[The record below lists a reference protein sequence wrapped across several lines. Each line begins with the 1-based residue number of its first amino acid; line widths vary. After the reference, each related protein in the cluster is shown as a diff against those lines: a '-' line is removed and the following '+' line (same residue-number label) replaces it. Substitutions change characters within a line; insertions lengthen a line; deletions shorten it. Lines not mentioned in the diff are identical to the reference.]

1 MICRLAIATRKYV
14 RFTGPSPGRSLRSY
28 SRGPPMRDAPRRV
41 QWTIPLQQFRKPSA
55 LDGRA
60 RFRVRSAYRTSCS
73 RCGRRWGTRD
83 DDRDIV
89 RSPSPIRQRNKD
101 LAGALRIARF
111 DDNAMNVLVFHV
123 IDEAI
128 AAEQDA
134 VAGLHGE
141 ASDVWRDLLVDSEG
155 HGDYVFPRM
164 VLRFLGQELPAIDHL
179 LNEGMVPGHLEN
191 LSRIDDVDAGITR
204 IRDMKAATVSDGE
217 AQGRAHPLALRMPFG
232 LRYNRLIRAGD
243 GGSEVPVVRGSRD
256 VLLAR
261 QKREERACDRLDRN
275 PARHLP
281 AIVSPHPVRD
291 HQEQPG
297 SGLG

>member
-1 MICRLAIATRKYV
+1 
-14 RFTGPSPGRSLRSY
+14 
-28 SRGPPMRDAPRRV
+28 MRDAPRRV

-89 RSPSPIRQRNKD
+89 RSPSPIRQREKD

-123 IDEAI
+123 IDEAV

-134 VAGLHGE
+134 VTGVHGE
-141 ASDVWRDLLVDSEG
+141 ASDVWRHLLVDSEG

-164 VLRFLGQELPAIDHL
+164 VLRLLGQELPAIDHL

-191 LSRIDDVDAGITR
+191 LSCIDNVYAGVTR
-204 IRDMKAATVSDGE
+204 IRHMKAATIDDGRP
-217 AQGRAHPLALRMPFG
+217 QGHAHPRALRMPFG
-232 LRYNRLIRAGD
+232 LRENRLIRTGN
-243 GGSEVPVVRGSRD
+243 GGSQVPGVRSP
-256 VLLAR
+256 
-261 QKREERACDRLDRN
+261 RE
-275 PARHLP
+275 
-281 AIVSPHPVRD
+281 S
-291 HQEQPG
+291 
-297 SGLG
+297 